1 MKTKFKDFLLY
12 SLACVGIIALLL
24 SVYQPQES
32 HGTPESH
39 VWKMTNSYDGGTT
52 SITYM
57 WNTETGEAYRIR
69 GTQKTKVK

>member
-1 MKTKFKDFLLY
+1 MKSKLKELLLY

-39 VWKMTNSYDGGTT
+39 VWKMTNIYGGAST

-57 WNTETGEAYRIR
+57 WNAETGESYRIR
-69 GTQKTKVK
+69 GTVKTKVK